1 MFDLF
6 LKIFGNYQN
15 DLKKDKSIDF
25 DDMIIEG
32 REKLQIED
40 FKYVIVDEFQ
50 DISQGRAKFLKR
62 IKERNNAKLYCVGD
76 DWRAINQFSGGDV
89 TIFTKDFENLYGH
102 FERVDIDTTN
112 VAFGNRELIFETRY
126 NLADDTPVIER
137 YISNRDKIRAFIV
150 ELKMAE
156 REMKKQID
164 SYYEE
169 NSTPLNK

>member
-1 MFDLF
+1 M
-6 LKIFGNYQN
+6 
-15 DLKKDKSIDF
+15 KDIKDTLLDILRDRNTTTENERVDAYNELVKNSV
-25 DDMIIEG
+25 IETDYT
-32 REKLQIED
+32 RT
-40 FKYVIVDEFQ
+40 FQ
-50 DISQGRAKFLKR
+50 STKHIS
-62 IKERNNAKLYCVGD
+62 
-76 DWRAINQFSGGDV
+76 
-89 TIFTKDFENLYGH
+89 T
-102 FERVDIDTTN
+102 RVDIDTTN

>member
-1 MFDLF
+1 M
-6 LKIFGNYQN
+6 
-15 DLKKDKSIDF
+15 KDIKDT
-25 DDMIIEG
+25 
-32 REKLQIED
+32 LL
-40 FKYVIVDEFQ
+40 
-50 DISQGRAKFLKR
+50 DILR
-62 IKERNNAKLYCVGD
+62 ERNTTTENERVDAYNELVKNSVIETDYT
-76 DWRAINQFSGGDV
+76 RTFQS
-89 TIFTKDFENLYGH
+89 TKH
-102 FERVDIDTTN
+102 ISTRVDIDTTN